1 MGKNSSGG
9 YDGSNLGGH
18 TTDHGNGWSTT
29 SDNRGD
35 IGHHTDSGGSKGDHG
50 WSRGDGGSSSG
61 SSSSRNNDQKTLN
74 YTDTPG
80 TPVTVYAGGDTLSLG
95 LGATLF
101 ALSQLQKEAL
111 MALLTNVTVI
121 SGRVFGLLGLFYPSQ
136 IAPDPKVHIH
146 VKDFDIDNPHV
157 LATLPAEQ
165 MTRVPVEDIPDH
177 TSIPASI
184 IAQAVIDDLTKTRPV
199 VFTPVKSTP
208 VPVVRAQKTDK
219 PNVYTAQV
227 IPGMKPLRITVDNSK
242 QVKPAP
248 DKPVSLSASQQ
259 YLPAPEE
266 KDNISHHAVIDFGG
280 DHAPL
285 YVSIT
290 KQVKPEEEKK
300 QAEDARKEW
309 VADNPAGVNKMLTDL
324 NTLIDA
330 KNKQLAEKQQTLKNK
345 QAEFQPFLD
354 KYQHK
359 GRFIKNAVKFDEKVR
374 EFKAVTGQLTADI
387 SSIQKELADAAG
399 NKELNE
405 KTLAELKEQ
414 ERNQVKTP
422 EDAERELSAADTML
436 TNACSLVTEKEKQL
450 ADKRQVLQ
458 NKRAGFQPFL
468 DKYQHKGRFIKRA
481 VKFDETV
488 REFTTVANQLSTEIG
503 QLEKALWDA
512 MESRKKAEGKK
523 KAAED
528 KVKAEQDKKRQ
539 GVKDKGHSYH
549 PEPDVEE
556 IKGLGELKPSKKK
569 TPKQGGAG
577 KRARWVGDKGRKIYE
592 WDSQHG
598 ELEGY
603 RASDG
608 EHLGAFD
615 PKTGNQLKPADP
627 KRNIKKYL

>member
-1 MGKNSSGG
+1 MGKNNSGG

-35 IGHHTDSGGSKGDHG
+35 IGHHTDNGSSKGEHG
-50 WSRGDGGSSSG
+50 WSRGDGGSGSG

-95 LGATLF
+95 LGVTLF

-121 SGRVFGLLGLFYPSQ
+121 SGRVSGLLGLFYPSQ

-157 LATLPAEQ
+157 LVTLPAEQ
-165 MTRVPVEDIPDH
+165 MTRVPVEDIPEH
-177 TSIPASI
+177 TSIPAGI
-184 IAQAVIDDLTKTRPV
+184 IAQAVIDDLTKARPV

-219 PNVYTAQV
+219 PDVYTAQV

-242 QVKPAP
+242 QVKPAAAQTGP
-248 DKPVSLSASQQ
+248 LPVSKQ
-259 YLPAPEE
+259 YLSAPEE

-280 DHAPL
+280 DHVPL
-285 YVSIT
+285 YISVT
-290 KQVKPEEEKK
+290 KQVTPEEATK
-300 QAEDARKEW
+300 QAEKARDAW
-309 VADNPAGVNKMLTDL
+309 VADNPAGVSKMLTAL
-324 NTLIDA
+324 NTLIDV
-330 KNKQLAEKQQTLKNK
+330 KNKQLAEKQQMLKNK
-345 QAEFQPFLD
+345 QAEFQPFLN

-359 GRFIKNAVKFDEKVR
+359 ERIIKKAVKFDEKVR
-374 EFKAVTGQLTADI
+374 EFKSVTGQLTADI
-387 SSIQKELADAAG
+387 SSIQKELADAVG
-399 NKELNE
+399 NKVLNE

-414 ERNQVKTP
+414 NQVKTP
-422 EDAERELSAADTML
+422 DDAVRDLAAANTML
-436 TNACSLVTEKEKQL
+436 TNARSLVTEKEKQL
-450 ADKRQVLQ
+450 ADKRRVLQ
-458 NKRAGFQPFL
+458 NKRAEFRPFL
-468 DKYQHKGRFIKRA
+468 DKYQHKGRFIKKA
-481 VKFDETV
+481 VEFDEKV
-488 REFTTVANQLSTEIG
+488 REFTTVTSQLSTEIG
-503 QLEKALWDA
+503 QLEKALSDA
-512 MESRKKAEGKK
+512 MESRKKAEDKK

>member
-1 MGKNSSGG
+1 MGKNNSGG

-35 IGHHTDSGGSKGDHG
+35 IGHHTDNGSSKGEHG
-50 WSRGDGGSSSG
+50 WSRGDGGSSSA

-74 YTDTPG
+74 YTDIPG

-121 SGRVFGLLGLFYPSQ
+121 SGRVFGLLGLFYPSR

-157 LATLPAEQ
+157 LVTLPAEQ
-165 MTRVPVEDIPDH
+165 MTRVPVENIPEH
-177 TSIPASI
+177 TSIPAGI
-184 IAQAVIDDLTKTRPV
+184 IAQAVIDDLAKTRPV

-242 QVKPAP
+242 QVKPAAAQMGSL
-248 DKPVSLSASQQ
+248 PVSKQ
-259 YLPAPEE
+259 YLSAPEE
-266 KDNISHHAVIDFGG
+266 KDNISHHAVIDFGS

-285 YVSIT
+285 YISVT
-290 KQVKPEEEKK
+290 KQVTPEEATK
-300 QAEDARKEW
+300 QAEKARDAW
-309 VADNPAGVNKMLTDL
+309 VADNPAGVSRFLAEI
-324 NTLIDA
+324 NTLIA
-330 KNKQLAEKQQTLKNK
+330 EKEKLLAERQQVLKSK
-345 QAEFQPFLD
+345 QALLD
-354 KYQHK
+354 KYNRASPFENSGQKYSEKK
-359 GRFIKNAVKFDEKVR
+359 GPL
-374 EFKAVTGQLTADI
+374 KAEIDQITAEV
-387 SSIQKELADAAG
+387 SSLQKELEDATG
-399 NKELNE
+399 NKALNE
-405 KTLAELKEQ
+405 KTLAEMKALEQALNQIKIPEEARKLLAVAEKELA
-414 ERNQVKTP
+414 V
-422 EDAERELSAADTML
+422 AGAVA
-436 TNACSLVTEKEKQL
+436 TEKEKQL
-450 ADKRQVLQ
+450 A
-458 NKRAGFQPFL
+458 NKRRVLKITQAEFQAFL
-468 DKYQHKGRFIKRA
+468 DKYKRA
-481 VKFDETV
+481 GPFARSGMRFSEKE
-488 REFTTVANQLSTEIG
+488 REFNAVSNQLSTEIG
-503 QLEKALWDA
+503 QLEKDLSDA

-549 PEPDVEE
+549 EPPKTQD
-556 IKGLGELKPSKKK
+556 IKGLGELKESKPK

-592 WDSQHG
+592 WDYQHG
-598 ELEGY
+598 EIEGY

-608 EHLGAFD
+608 QHLGAFD
-615 PKTGNQLKPADP
+615 PKTGNQLKPADS